1 MREMSEERERG
12 LRDMREERNERTVT
26 WSRMTIRP
34 SDANVASAIFSGEQ
48 AVFLKKS
55 IASIVCVTVLL
66 SGTTSHNLSAK
77 WSP

>member
-1 MREMSEERERG
+1 MREMSEKRERG
-12 LRDMREERNERTVT
+12 MRDMREMERTVT